1 MAQSS
6 VSFGSS
12 GLFFVSLGRISTGAS
27 FSAPLAH
34 DLKLLLPLCTTFDH
48 ILALSSLL
56 SSRNLKVK
64 LLPKCDLWKARYLA
78 TNREDHHNRLCLPFW
93 FFRHAFAYF
102 FSCIPRPT
110 A

>member
-34 DLKLLLPLCTTFDH
+34 DLQLQYHYIPLLTT
-48 ILALSSLL
+48 S
-56 SSRNLKVK
+56 
-64 LLPKCDLWKARYLA
+64 
-78 TNREDHHNRLCLPFW
+78 
-93 FFRHAFAYF
+93 
-102 FSCIPRPT
+102 
-110 A
+110 

>member
-34 DLKLLLPLCTTFDH
+34 DLNRSYHYLPLLTT
-48 ILALSSLL
+48 S
-56 SSRNLKVK
+56 
-64 LLPKCDLWKARYLA
+64 
-78 TNREDHHNRLCLPFW
+78 
-93 FFRHAFAYF
+93 
-102 FSCIPRPT
+102 
-110 A
+110 

>member
-34 DLKLLLPLCTTFDH
+34 DLELLFHYVPLLTT
-48 ILALSSLL
+48 S
-56 SSRNLKVK
+56 
-64 LLPKCDLWKARYLA
+64 
-78 TNREDHHNRLCLPFW
+78 
-93 FFRHAFAYF
+93 
-102 FSCIPRPT
+102 
-110 A
+110 